1 MRKLLSRCVYD
12 PRNVISKK
20 KNRNLKLPE
29 QILIRLNSYFHL
41 NLNFNASLDLNLE
54 PRISIRRFI
63 TEFVFGHLN
72 LNPNTNTIFMG

>member
-54 PRISIRRFI
+54 P
-63 TEFVFGHLN
+63 
-72 LNPNTNTIFMG
+72 